1 MDKISRKLLHITNEV
16 GTINTQIQNL
26 VDITYSNTRS
36 IMNIREKIEN
46 LLGRIQNVK
55 AHIERSKKSSI
66 SQFSNNDDLKR
77 HIISFLD
84 SLDIEL
90 TDILENI

>member
-1 MDKISRKLLHITNEV
+1 MDKISRKLLYITNEI
-16 GTINTQIQNL
+16 GTVNTQIQNL

-36 IMNIREKIEN
+36 IMSIKGKIGN

-55 AHIERSKKSSI
+55 AYIERSKKSSI
-66 SQFSNNDDLKR
+66 SQFSNNDDFKKHML
-77 HIISFLD
+77 SFLD
-84 SLDIEL
+84 SLHIEL

>member
-1 MDKISRKLLHITNEV
+1 MDRISRKLLYITDEV

-36 IMNIREKIEN
+36 IMNIRRKIEN

-55 AHIERSKKSSI
+55 AHIERSKNSSI
-66 SQFSNNDDLKR
+66 SQFSNNDDLKK